1 VGPPAPPASSRTPGF
16 RLTPALVEAIALLAL
31 FFPLG
36 PAGAAAKART
46 TGEPVTLSAHRFSG
60 TPTVGALFPPGGTGH
75 TCTAS
80 VVASTPGDLLITAAH
95 CIAGTGAGYRFA
107 PAYHDGVEPFGSWT
121 VVRAYGA
128 PQWITRQDPADD
140 FAILVVAPRPI
151 HGHREEIQELTG
163 AARLGSA
170 PTPGERVTVPAY
182 AFGVD
187 DDPITCT
194 APVYRDG
201 AFVAFNCTP
210 YPGGTSGAPWL
221 LRGAR
226 GSTVVGVIGGL
237 HQGGCSLATS
247 YSALFASNIRAT
259 LARAASGG
267 TPSTFPP
274 AGGDGCPAAA

>member
-1 VGPPAPPASSRTPGF
+1 MAVTRVIRYA
-16 RLTPALVEAIALLAL
+16 AIALLAL

-36 PAGAAAKART
+36 PAGAAAQARA
-46 TGEPVTLSAHRFSG
+46 TGEPSGTPSAHRFAG
-60 TPTVGALFPPGGTGH
+60 TPTVGALFPPGGADH
-75 TCTAS
+75 ICTAS
-80 VVASTPGDLLITAAH
+80 VVASTPGDLVITAAH
-95 CIAGTGAGYRFA
+95 CIAGTGAGYHFA
-107 PAYHDGVEPFGSWT
+107 PAYHNGVEPFGSWT

-128 PQWITRQDPADD
+128 PQWISGQDPADD
-140 FAILVVAPRPI
+140 FAVLVVAPRR
-151 HGHREEIQELTG
+151 HDGHREEIQGATG

-182 AFGVD
+182 PIGVD

-221 LRGAR
+221 RLTAR

-237 HQGGCSLATS
+237 HQGGCSVSTS
-247 YSALFASNIRAT
+247 YSAVFGSSVRAT

-267 TPSTFPP
+267 AASTFPR
-274 AGGDGCPAAA
+274 AGGDGCAAA